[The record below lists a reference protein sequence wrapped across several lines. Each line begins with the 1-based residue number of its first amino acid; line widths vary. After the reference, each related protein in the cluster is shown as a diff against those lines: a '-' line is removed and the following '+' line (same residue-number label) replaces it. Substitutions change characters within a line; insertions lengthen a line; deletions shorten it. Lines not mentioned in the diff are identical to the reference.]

1 MTRAAGFMPNS
12 GYMESTNSII
22 FIENFDKSRFF
33 MYDSI
38 TGLKKNY
45 VYINLRRNRNYFI
58 DNDAQNIYA

>member
-1 MTRAAGFMPNS
+1 
-12 GYMESTNSII
+12 
-22 FIENFDKSRFF
+22 